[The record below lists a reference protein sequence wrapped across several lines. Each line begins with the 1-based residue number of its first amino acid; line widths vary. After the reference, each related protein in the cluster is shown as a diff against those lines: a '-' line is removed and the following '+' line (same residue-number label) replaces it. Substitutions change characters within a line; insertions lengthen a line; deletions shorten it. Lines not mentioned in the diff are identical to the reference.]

1 MARSGK
7 PVISIRSL
15 TSTVAMHAHG
25 FGKDLLL
32 LLFSDLADEY
42 FVILNQQHVFHLV
55 LLKKFNAS
63 R

>member
-15 TSTVAMHAHG
+15 TSTVPMRAHG

-32 LLFSDLADEY
+32 FFLSDLAEDD
-42 FVILNQQHVFHLV
+42 FVTLNQQHVFHLG